1 MHGMF
6 MKKRFVGTFSF
17 MRNGMNKISNE
28 DEIIKPSTDEITFRA
43 ETPCSDKITFNV
55 IF

>member
-1 MHGMF
+1 MYGMF

-17 MRNGMNKISNE
+17 MRNGVNKISNDNE
-28 DEIIKPSTDEITFRA
+28 TIKPSTDEITFRA
-43 ETPCSDKITFNV
+43 ETPYSDKITFNI